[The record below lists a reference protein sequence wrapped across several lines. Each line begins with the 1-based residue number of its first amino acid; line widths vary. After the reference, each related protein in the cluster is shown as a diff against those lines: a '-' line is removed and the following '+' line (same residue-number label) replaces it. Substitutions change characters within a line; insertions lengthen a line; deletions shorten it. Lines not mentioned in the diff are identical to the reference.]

1 MTQRRAL
8 QVFAHQPPAA
18 RSGAD
23 RVVSAVPPP
32 RGTPKLP
39 REPKTPR
46 VAQLLRQAIEWR
58 ALLES
63 GKASNQA
70 AIARREGITRARV
83 TQVLGMLRLA
93 PEIQQHI
100 LSMPKTVGRPTI
112 SERALRS
119 ITLLDDEH
127 QQLQA
132 FADILSS
139 AFLVGAILC
148 QTVQLLTAWA

>member
-1 MTQRRAL
+1 MA
-8 QVFAHQPPAA
+8 
-18 RSGAD
+18 
-23 RVVSAVPPP
+23 
-32 RGTPKLP
+32 
-39 REPKTPR
+39 E
-46 VAQLLRQAIEWR
+46 LLRNAIEWR

-100 LSMPKTVGRPTI
+100 LSMPKTVGRATI

-119 ITLLDDEH
+119 ITMLDDEH

-139 AFLVGAILC
+139 AA
-148 QTVQLLTAWA
+148 